1 MIKRLVIFI
10 FYLSTTI
17 VEVAEASLLFNP
29 RYDLVANEN
38 IHVNRLIV
46 SSQAD
51 FQVKSFRFYTD
62 FFAEHNFNDPEF
74 YEWRSVRSKG
84 FLQEFYVEYSTS
96 SLFLKI
102 GRQANRW
109 SDSWIIPSLDV
120 WTARKY
126 DRLFIDPL
134 SFQLTHSGGA
144 SLSVSREHWQLDL
157 VAFTEVAEDTFPAII
172 TQPQSQKEDINPGVR
187 FKFDF
192 KGLQNSFVAARALKK
207 NTFGY
212 GLNYAFENWVPK
224 IEIGYRDNQQN
235 SLFIYRKES
244 SFASIGT
251 DIFIGQLTM
260 TPQFVLYTED
270 SNPEDI
276 TQGVHYFSLL
286 YNAGKNEI
294 QLQEFGNTYY
304 KDYFYSAQYT
314 RTFKKKFSIGILYQN
329 YNGGL
334 GTLNWLV
341 QDRVKGDLYGVRF
354 QFFSDI

>member
-1 MIKRLVIFI
+1 MSKRLVIFI
-10 FYLSTTI
+10 FFVSYAI
-17 VEVAEASLLFNP
+17 WEVAQASLLFNP
-29 RYDLVANEN
+29 RYDLVTNDN
-38 IHVNRLIV
+38 IHMNRLIL
-46 SSQAD
+46 SSQLD
-51 FQVKSFRFYTD
+51 FQIKSFRFYSD
-62 FFAEHNFNDPEF
+62 FFAEQNFNDPEF
-74 YEWRSVRSKG
+74 YEWRTVRSKG
-84 FLQEFYVEYSTS
+84 YLQELYVEYSTA
-96 SLFLKI
+96 SLFLKV

-126 DRLFIDPL
+126 ERLFIDPL
-134 SFQLTHSGGA
+134 SFQLTHSTGA
-144 SLSVSREHWQLDL
+144 SLSISKERWQLDL
-157 VAFTEVAEDTFPAII
+157 VAVIEAAEDSFPAIL
-172 TQPQSQKEDINPGVR
+172 PQSQSEKEDINPGVR
-187 FKFDF
+187 FKFDV
-192 KGLQNSFVAARALKK
+192 KGLQNSFVAARSLKK
-207 NTFGY
+207 NIVGY

-224 IEIGYRDNQQN
+224 IEMGYRENEQKS
-235 SLFIYRKES
+235 SLIYRKES

-251 DIFIGQLTM
+251 DIFVGQLTM
-260 TPQFVLYTED
+260 TPQFVLFTED
-270 SNPEDI
+270 NNPEDI
-276 TQGVHYFSLL
+276 TQGMHYFSLL

-314 RTFKKKFSIGILYQN
+314 RTIKKKFSIGILYQN